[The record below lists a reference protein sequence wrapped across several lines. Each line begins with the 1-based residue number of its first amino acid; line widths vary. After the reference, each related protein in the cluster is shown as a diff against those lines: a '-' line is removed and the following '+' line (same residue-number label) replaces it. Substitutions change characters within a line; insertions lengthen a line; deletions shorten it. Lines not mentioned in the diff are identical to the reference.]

1 MSGDLDPELFKV
13 ITHLISSAPVSL
25 EETPILAAFRMV
37 DAAHRLMA
45 LAAASEAF
53 TDDAFLSEAQSD
65 YLAHFN
71 LVMTDQVAFE
81 AWLADYVRKF
91 TVEARDRTRAAASA
105 APTQVDTSAAE
116 TRSA

>member
-1 MSGDLDPELFKV
+1 MSEDLNQKLFKV
-13 ITHLISSAPVSL
+13 ITHLVSSAPVSL

-45 LAAASEAF
+45 LAADS
-53 TDDAFLSEAQSD
+53 DAFFDDGFLDAAQAD

-81 AWLADYVRKF
+81 AWLADYVRSF
-91 TVEARDRTRAAASA
+91 TVEARRRVCEPA
-105 APTQVDTSAAE
+105 
-116 TRSA
+116 

>member
-1 MSGDLDPELFKV
+1 MSEDLNQELFKV
-13 ITHLISSAPVSL
+13 ITHLVSSAPVSL

-45 LAAASEAF
+45 LAADS
-53 TDDAFLSEAQSD
+53 DAFSDDGFLDAAQAD

-81 AWLADYVRKF
+81 AWLADYVRSF
-91 TVEARDRTRAAASA
+91 TVEARRRVCEPA
-105 APTQVDTSAAE
+105 
-116 TRSA
+116 